1 MMPAIIIIDCQ
12 IWDLLIW
19 TLLSVF

>member
-1 MMPAIIIIDCQ
+1 MRYEKV

-19 TLLSVF
+19 C